1 MKFLSDILAKAGL
14 TVDGVVTLNNTA
26 TGQTPAANDN
36 STKLATTAWVRTFVQ
51 PYSLPIASATILGGI
66 KVGSGL
72 SIDSGTGVLS
82 VTGGGAA
89 SIKST
94 QTFIATQNQ
103 TIFTISGGYT
113 AGLIDVFLNG
123 VYLSPNQTTATNG
136 TTVVLNEAAA
146 AGDIIDVIVVSPIYE
161 GATTTTDQLPEGV
174 VNLYYTNARARA
186 AITLTVNGS
195 SGASSYSSST
205 GVLNVPTYTLAGL
218 GGIGGSG
225 TTGYVSKFT
234 NSTTIGN
241 SLIYDDGFGIGIN
254 TSSPYNTSFYSLDV
268 NGALLVKNVG
278 KAANI
283 TLINADPA
291 GGGNNAFVI
300 HTVGGT
306 LTSSYVDI
314 QGYYGASVTGS
325 TTIRLNAAGGNLLVG
340 SLIGTGTRMVVASST
355 GILSSQAIPT
365 ISDLSGVPTS
375 RTLTI
380 NGVTYDLTANR
391 SWSALPVG
399 GTSGQLLA
407 KVDGTDYNAQWIN
420 EAPAASYTS
429 QVKHQVKS
437 SQAITKGQAV
447 YVSSADGTNMIVSKA
462 SNATEGTSSKTMGL
476 LESTV
481 AINGTA
487 NVVTEGLLAGLN
499 TTGANAAGDP
509 VWLGTDGNLIY
520 GLTNK
525 PSAPAHLVFIGV
537 VTRRNANNG
546 EIFVK
551 VQNGYELDELHDLS
565 VKNASDGDMIKY
577 VASTGLWTKIAA
589 STTNIVEGTNLYY
602 TQGRFDTAFAAKST
616 TNLAEGTNLY
626 YTDARVGTYLTNN
639 SYATQTYVNT
649 AVSNLVDAAPGTLN
663 TLNELA
669 AALGDDPN
677 FATTVAA
684 SIGTKEPAIT
694 AGTTSQYW
702 RGDKTWQTLPIYTL
716 SGLGGQPQLN
726 GTGFVKVSGTTV
738 SYDNSTYYLASNP
751 SGYITGIS
759 FANVSA
765 KPTTIAGYGITDSLV
780 YTTSTYSNPSWIT
793 ALAWSKITG
802 APAFITG
809 YTETDTLASVTA
821 RGQST
826 STAVTFNAAV
836 TFAADKYQNPN
847 SEYAIDLRNSDIIGT
862 NAIYFNDNAESSGEG
877 LNFWRS
883 AGFWDTLRAEAGVLY
898 FAPNRAT
905 ASASTGF
912 TVYHS
917 GNLTNLNQ
925 LTNGP
930 GYISS
935 YTETDTLAS
944 VTARGASTSTALS
957 IAGVTITSTSGGIA
971 YLRPSA
977 SNGSILLGDDSGS
990 TARGLLVQNNGG
1002 AIISTAAS
1010 GQVILDTQIS
1020 GTSVLRVNG
1029 NQTVTILGNTVWHQ
1043 GNLTNLNQLSNGPG
1057 YITGYIETDTLA
1069 SVTGR
1074 GATFNTNITS
1084 GNGNWIKFYSANE
1097 TDSNDGKIGSGP
1109 FGSGLNIVGSQTTA
1123 GTGRQIRLWGT
1134 VLDSGGNTFYH
1145 SGNLTNL
1152 NQLTNGP
1159 GYITSASWSG
1169 LSSGY
1174 RENYDLGFRPPDN
1187 SSSYAGFRFGSP
1199 GNDANA
1205 GYFLIRGGSDNDVY
1219 TQNGITLVA
1228 DLGWLTLAQRTTA
1241 NRGVRIMTGS
1251 STSTERARFL
1261 TDGQIQFINGAGF
1274 TYNGNTIWHAG
1285 NLTNLNQLSNGPGYI
1300 TGYTETDT
1308 LASVTG
1314 RGASTST
1321 LSNFNAGLTS
1331 AKTSKTAYGIHI
1343 KGGFYG
1349 APRLQLYDLAVDGN
1363 AFLGLGTDMSGGSYE
1378 FSNYFPRYSGYG
1390 RWSVGSWAGDF
1401 GTGQYVSGYNEKFW
1415 ITENAAAF
1423 NISVTVNGTMRFT
1436 DTTNGIYK
1444 SGDRL
1449 TVRSESTDNVA
1460 NFANYG
1466 LYLPVMSQTAGLY
1479 VESPIEARGGL
1490 RMGSGALNGTIT
1502 VGATTGATADRL
1514 VQRDGGGDI
1523 YSRYSF
1529 AIHFNASCPNNENP
1543 SIGGIWAN
1551 STSDNYLRK
1560 STPAHFIS
1568 QLGLITT
1575 SNIGSQSVT
1584 NSSQLNG
1591 ISKVNLWNNSG
1602 QVHGTYQTFG
1612 AIPNFGVWFMQ
1623 GSSPADTP
1631 QSASQYYVTTQGLG
1645 TDYGYG
1651 TTPGNYALMTAVARD
1666 HAVKYTYYRTLEN
1679 GNWGAWTKAA
1689 AGYADTAG
1697 TAGSLSSMNISQ
1709 FTNNSGYVTTSG
1721 LSTNTDSEQQAG
1733 LRYLNWNEGIR
1744 RMNTDP
1750 RWNESGYDGDL
1761 GCLHIWAWTAGGV
1774 AYGRA
1779 GIALYN
1785 DGAYQYLTTKS
1796 GTTGLFSNNSLI
1808 LTASNISSYAL
1819 TTGGG
1824 TVTGTILSSFDNSW
1838 ALRINRS
1845 STSNYLGITYA
1856 TGGALQW
1863 YLGPREDGT
1872 HTYRF
1877 YNFNTTINAWSI
1889 DVNGNCTAYADVTA
1903 YSDFRVKKD
1912 ITPITTALNKTLLLK
1927 GVSYKRT
1934 DVEQNKTK
1942 IGFIAQDVKEV
1953 LPEVVTYDE
1962 GADRYGVS
1970 YGNITALLVEAIK
1983 EQQGQIESQKSEIDE
1998 LKDLVKQLINR

>member
-1 MKFLSDILAKAGL
+1 MSVQGIQGSTGAQGS
-14 TVDGVVTLNNTA
+14 
-26 TGQTPAANDN
+26 TGQQGFKGDQGNQGDQGARGFQGDQG
-36 STKLATTAWVRTFVQ
+36 RQ
-51 PYSLPIASATILGGI
+51 
-66 KVGSGL
+66 GSQGDRGSQGFQGL
-72 SIDSGTGVLS
+72 
-82 VTGGGAA
+82 
-89 SIKST
+89 K
-94 QTFIATQNQ
+94 
-103 TIFTISGGYT
+103 
-113 AGLIDVFLNG
+113 
-123 VYLSPNQTTATNG
+123 
-136 TTVVLNEAAA
+136 
-146 AGDIIDVIVVSPIYE
+146 GDKGDKGDQGDRGFKGDQGDRGFQGFKGDKGDKGDQGDRGFQGFKGDKGDKGDQGDRGFQGFKGDKGDKGDQ
-161 GATTTTDQLPEGV
+161 GAT
-174 VNLYYTNARARA
+174 
-186 AITLTVNGS
+186 
-195 SGASSYSSST
+195 
-205 GVLNVPTYTLAGL
+205 
-218 GGIGGSG
+218 
-225 TTGYVSKFT
+225 
-234 NSTTIGN
+234 
-241 SLIYDDGFGIGIN
+241 
-254 TSSPYNTSFYSLDV
+254 
-268 NGALLVKNVG
+268 
-278 KAANI
+278 
-283 TLINADPA
+283 
-291 GGGNNAFVI
+291 
-300 HTVGGT
+300 
-306 LTSSYVDI
+306 
-314 QGYYGASVTGS
+314 
-325 TTIRLNAAGGNLLVG
+325 
-340 SLIGTGTRMVVASST
+340 
-355 GILSSQAIPT
+355 
-365 ISDLSGVPTS
+365 
-375 RTLTI
+375 
-380 NGVTYDLTANR
+380 
-391 SWSALPVG
+391 
-399 GTSGQLLA
+399 
-407 KVDGTDYNAQWIN
+407 
-420 EAPAASYTS
+420 
-429 QVKHQVKS
+429 
-437 SQAITKGQAV
+437 
-447 YVSSADGTNMIVSKA
+447 
-462 SNATEGTSSKTMGL
+462 
-476 LESTV
+476 
-481 AINGTA
+481 GTA
-487 NVVTEGLLAGLN
+487 N
-499 TTGANAAGDP
+499 
-509 VWLGTDGNLIY
+509 I
-520 GLTNK
+520 
-525 PSAPAHLVFIGV
+525 
-537 VTRRNANNG
+537 
-546 EIFVK
+546 
-551 VQNGYELDELHDLS
+551 
-565 VKNASDGDMIKY
+565 
-577 VASTGLWTKIAA
+577 
-589 STTNIVEGTNLYY
+589 
-602 TQGRFDTAFAAKST
+602 
-616 TNLAEGTNLY
+616 
-626 YTDARVGTYLTNN
+626 
-639 SYATQTYVNT
+639 
-649 AVSNLVDAAPGTLN
+649 
-663 TLNELA
+663 
-669 AALGDDPN
+669 
-677 FATTVAA
+677 
-684 SIGTKEPAIT
+684 
-694 AGTTSQYW
+694 
-702 RGDKTWQTLPIYTL
+702 
-716 SGLGGQPQLN
+716 N
-726 GTGFVKVSGTTV
+726 GTGFVKASGTTI

-751 SGYITGIS
+751 NGYITGIS

-809 YTETDTLASVTA
+809 YTETDTLATVTG
-821 RGQST
+821 RGAST

-905 ASASTGF
+905 TSASTGY
-912 TVYHS
+912 TV
-917 GNLTNLNQ
+917 
-925 LTNGP
+925 
-930 GYISS
+930 
-935 YTETDTLAS
+935 
-944 VTARGASTSTALS
+944 
-957 IAGVTITSTSGGIA
+957 
-971 YLRPSA
+971 
-977 SNGSILLGDDSGS
+977 
-990 TARGLLVQNNGG
+990 
-1002 AIISTAAS
+1002 
-1010 GQVILDTQIS
+1010 
-1020 GTSVLRVNG
+1020 
-1029 NQTVTILGNTVWHQ
+1029 
-1043 GNLTNLNQLSNGPG
+1043 
-1057 YITGYIETDTLA
+1057 
-1069 SVTGR
+1069 
-1074 GATFNTNITS
+1074 
-1084 GNGNWIKFYSANE
+1084 
-1097 TDSNDGKIGSGP
+1097 
-1109 FGSGLNIVGSQTTA
+1109 
-1123 GTGRQIRLWGT
+1123 
-1134 VLDSGGNTFYH
+1134 YH

-1241 NRGVRIMTGS
+1241 SRGVRIMTGS

-1261 TDGQIQFINGAGF
+1261 TDGQIQFVNGAGF

-1300 TGYTETDT
+1300 TGESDT
-1308 LASVTG
+1308 LASVTA
-1314 RGASTST
+1314 RGATTSTSIT
-1321 LSNFNAGLTS
+1321 TRSASTAAALGGFSVMGAGEFMSTGGLAGYFFENRGGGTVTSSSNWYGWYATS
-1331 AKTSKTAYGIHI
+1331 AIVRLFNGSTDILSINGATGATTFSSTIH
-1343 KGGFYG
+1343 
-1349 APRLQLYDLAVDGN
+1349 
-1363 AFLGLGTDMSGGSYE
+1363 S
-1378 FSNYFPRYSGYG
+1378 
-1390 RWSVGSWAGDF
+1390 
-1401 GTGQYVSGYNEKFW
+1401 
-1415 ITENAAAF
+1415 
-1423 NISVTVNGTMRFT
+1423 T

-1449 TVRSESTDNVA
+1449 TIRSESTDNVA

-1466 LYLPVMSQTAGLY
+1466 LYLPVLSQTAGLY
-1479 VESPIEARGGL
+1479 VESPIEARTGL

-1543 SIGGIWAN
+1543 SIAAIWTN
-1551 STSDNYLRK
+1551 SGADNYLRK
-1560 STPAHFIS
+1560 STPAHLIS

-1575 SNIGSQSVT
+1575 SNIGSQSVN

-1591 ISKVNLWNNSG
+1591 LSKVQLWNNSG
-1602 QVHGTYQTFG
+1602 QNHEAYQSFA

-1623 GSSPADTP
+1623 NSSPSDTP
-1631 QSASQYYVTTQGLG
+1631 QSASQYYVQTQGLG
-1645 TDYGYG
+1645 NQYPYG
-1651 TTPGNYALMTAVARD
+1651 TGTSGAYALMTAVARD

-1697 TAGSLSSMNISQ
+1697 SLSSMNISQ

-1721 LSTNTDSEQQAG
+1721 LSTDTDSEQQAG

-1761 GCLHIWAWTAGGV
+1761 GCLHIWAFTSGGV
-1774 AYGRA
+1774 PYGRA

-1845 STSNYLGITYA
+1845 STSTYLGITYA
-1856 TGGALQW
+1856 TGGNLQW

-1889 DVNGNCTAYADVTA
+1889 DVNGNCTAYADITA

-1983 EQQGQIESQKSEIDE
+1983 EQQTQIESQKIEIEE